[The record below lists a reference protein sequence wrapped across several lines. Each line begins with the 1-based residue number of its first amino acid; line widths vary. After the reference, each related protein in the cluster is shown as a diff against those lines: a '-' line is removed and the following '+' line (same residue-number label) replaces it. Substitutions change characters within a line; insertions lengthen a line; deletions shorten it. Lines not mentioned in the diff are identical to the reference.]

1 MQVTGQIQR
10 IIPVLVD
17 FFGYGSDEE
26 IEVEKRIWLVT
37 VFALIGI
44 VFGLINA
51 LFNLSI
57 GSMALL
63 GEIELAIVVLGVIPT
78 LIIGR
83 MPTLIGVAEAMLMIS
98 MMIAAAVLIGFGGPD
113 GTGLYWI
120 YSAPFLGFFLKGQ
133 RIGWWYSLGLLL
145 VASIYFLGAITFV
158 PHARHYSNAVISQF
172 MLALCCYTIVAA
184 SFNTSRTKFAEQL
197 QRQVTLKTADA
208 TQLLKQLQ
216 FVATHDMVTKLPNKV
231 LLLDIIGQ
239 KISATNTEHQLL
251 VVCNL
256 RLERLFEM
264 SNILGVGGADDL
276 TLKIARYL
284 KSLIK
289 ENDLLAHT
297 RRDEFIISYHTNRAT
312 FSSDGLRQFIAE
324 RQNSFEVQGYFLY
337 CEFTLG
343 FAIYPDH
350 ASDPT
355 TLLNKA
361 EQAMLQAQKSGSQWS
376 IFDQHQEH
384 AFVRHHLLSGKLR
397 EALMQQHFQVFYQ
410 PKIDLSSGNLIGAE
424 ALLRWRD
431 PVEGF
436 ISPLEFIPVA
446 EESGLIRPLTTWLVG
461 QCMHECDHWHQVG
474 IPISVSINISA
485 MNLIDPDLLHVLIET
500 LCQCNLAASSVNL
513 EITESCFMA
522 SPERALDVIQRL
534 HMSGFRLSI
543 DDFGTGYSS
552 LSYLKNLP
560 INELKI
566 DQSFVRNLLQNC
578 GDQAIVS
585 STIDLAHNFG
595 LEVVA
600 EGIEDEP
607 TSQWL
612 QARGCDIGQGYF
624 FARPMAADLFLDFA
638 LINKK

>member
-10 IIPVLVD
+10 VIPVLGD
-17 FFGYGSDEE
+17 FFGFGTQDE
-26 IEVEKRIWLVT
+26 IEIEKRIWLVT
-37 VFALIGI
+37 VFAFIGI
-44 VFGLINA
+44 IFCFINA
-51 LFNLSI
+51 LFSF
-57 GSMALL
+57 SFPTMAKL
-63 GEIELAIVVLGVIPT
+63 GQIELGVAVFCVTPAA
-78 LIIGR
+78 IIGR
-83 MPTLIGVAEAMLMIS
+83 QPKLVGVAEALLL
-98 MMIAAAVLIGFGGPD
+98 IAMFIVTMAMVVFGGPD

-120 YSAPFLGFFLKGQ
+120 YSAPFLAFFLKGQ
-133 RIGWWYSLGLLL
+133 RVGWWYSLGSMLA
-145 VASIYFLGAITFV
+145 VSTYFLGGMSLV
-158 PHARHYSNAVISQF
+158 PNAQHFSNIVISQF
-172 MLALCCYTIVAA
+172 MLALCFYTLVAA
-184 SFNTSRTKFAEQL
+184 TFNSLRSKFEEQL
-197 QRQVTLKTADA
+197 QRQVLIRTEDA
-208 TQLLKQLQ
+208 SQLLNQLQ

-231 LLLDIIGQ
+231 LLLDFIGQ

-256 RLERLFEM
+256 RLERMFEM

-276 TLKIARYL
+276 TLKIAHYL

-297 RRDEFIISYHTNRAT
+297 RRDEFIICYHTNRAT

-350 ASDPT
+350 ASDPA

-361 EQAMLQAQKSGSQWS
+361 EQAMLQAKKNGSQWS
-376 IFDQHQEH
+376 IFDQQQEH

-397 EALMQQHFQVFYQ
+397 EALMQQHFEVFYQ
-410 PKIDLSSGNLIGAE
+410 PKIDLNNGNLVGAE

-431 PVEGF
+431 PVEDL

-446 EESGLIRPLTTWLVG
+446 EESGLIRPLTTWLIN

-522 SPERALDVIQRL
+522 SPERALEVIQRL

-552 LSYLKNLP
+552 LSYLQNLP

-566 DQSFVRNLLQNC
+566 DQSFVRNLLQNS

-612 QARGCDIGQGYF
+612 RARGCDIGQGYF